1 MISKQ
6 IESLGIP
13 VAQICTMIPVALEVG
28 SIRLVPSGGI
38 ISPTGNPSLSE
49 PEEKAFR
56 RQVVLKAL
64 HSLEDPVQGQTVYDR
79 P

>member
-1 MISKQ
+1 VISKQ

-38 ISPTGNPSLSE
+38 ISPTGNPSLSAG
-49 PEEKAFR
+49 EEKAFR

-64 HSLEDPVQGQTVYDR
+64 RSLEDPIQSQKVYDA